1 MEAIEGVSNN
11 KIYRFGLNAHSSS
24 ILATT
29 PISCSTSQAGGP
41 LESTSTAYSTT
52 PRAMEMIQKHIVAAL
67 MNPQH
72 RKMLRS
78 LIFSLEFISSEQL
91 SSPPQEETQSDIS
104 PTDPPCD

>member
-41 LESTSTAYSTT
+41 SESASTT
-52 PRAMEMIQKHIVAAL
+52 YSATSRAIEMTQEYILTVL
-67 MNPQH
+67 MNP
-72 RKMLRS
+72 
-78 LIFSLEFISSEQL
+78 
-91 SSPPQEETQSDIS
+91 
-104 PTDPPCD
+104 